1 MEKHVTA
8 YAIIPPRDSKTDLL
22 AIENLFSGLHNTK
35 QGVPIAFELWGE
47 PARLRLIIRSPDPS
61 YAEFAALRLRSV
73 WPNAVIV
80 PLYDNDDPAFILE
93 RDPAHART
101 PLVAELRFREPA
113 YLPIRTHISREGRS
127 TYDDLSRQADPLAEV
142 LTALSQMQ
150 EDEYAAVQYAIRPI
164 HDAWGRLWRGSEQD
178 IAKRLALMPPHI
190 FRKVFILLGGISL
203 LFGALFLLLFL
214 LPRGASISFMLVA
227 SCFFLSLFFLF
238 IALRLPPPPR
248 PEIVAQKITSTG
260 FLARIRVFVWSSPS
274 RAQLLMN
281 QILASFGGYGF
292 PAGNAFVSRPLS
304 SKEFILNISVPSGH
318 LETNTLFLSSLFS
331 PKWQLPILS
340 SAELSYLWHI
350 PHHSTYIPKLE
361 YASSRLIAPTSRD
374 FLNANNGIPIGKDA
388 LMQKAVYLPFSAF
401 KGHIGLI
408 GASQSGKTNMM
419 IQLASALLSKD
430 LDASLVV
437 IDPHGTLARGLLQ
450 HIPASRLSKT
460 FYVDLGNTDYSIGL
474 NLIDQSESRLDSLN
488 SVESKL
494 ISDVVS
500 SLRQIWTDSWG
511 PRMEDYLRGAL
522 TVLIAANQ
530 MLQREHAWLLFA
542 RRFMDAA
549 QKYLHATAP
558 AERYNAYAA
567 LHAVFRDFPELPPG
581 SMQAQLLAADIR
593 RYITSQTQA
602 TQSPVSQDHSSYQP
616 SNQFINR
623 SSGQSPGQSSDQST
637 NRFPN
642 QSNRSPNQFSL
653 FRLYTQNASSR
664 TRSCQLNVNTQQV
677 SQNATEKSS
686 IHVAPQIPA
695 NEAENTERLAEL
707 VDAVQHY
714 LAQIEHITQHL
725 LRPTDYHLPQETD
738 PFLFAYVAR
747 LIYAP
752 GGEPT
757 IRHRPIQFSL
767 LDVPALLMNER
778 FYNLVL
784 SLLNR
789 NEHALAIDWFTRNV
803 IELRRD
809 QLNTYR
815 EYITPVITKINAFV
829 TYVQARRIL
838 GQSESSLSIRDILD
852 SGSVL
857 IINLASGVIGRDA
870 ADLIGSTIINQIAAH
885 LFARQRRLDR
895 EFSTQKTRP
904 NTLYLVVD
912 EFQTITGGNFAMLL
926 SETAK
931 FGLRLIMGTQSLTL
945 LRQRRD
951 ERYIPWL
958 ENTRTL
964 FCYRV
969 SSEDAQ
975 VAKEFN
981 LTSGESSLRIA
992 EEDLVGLPDYHC
1004 VVRAHDLQGRPSV
1017 FVVQTTQAIPPQ
1029 ENINARIAER
1039 IVQHSIQ
1046 NLHRPGYE
1054 IDVEVASFFQLQTAV
1069 SPALSSISGVE
1080 EQAYPGRVLRKRSSH
1095 PSLFKS

>member
-8 YAIIPPRDSKTDLL
+8 YAVIPPRDSKTDLL
-22 AIENLFSGLHNTK
+22 AIENLFAGLHNVK
-35 QGVPIAFELWGE
+35 QSTPIAFELWGE

-61 YAEFAALRLRSV
+61 YAEFTALRLRSI

-178 IAKRLALMPPHI
+178 IAKRLSLTPPHVL
-190 FRKVFILLGGISL
+190 RKVSMFLGGLCL
-203 LFGALFLLLFL
+203 LFGSFFLLLSFL
-214 LPRGASISFMLVA
+214 SRGVSISFMLVLA
-227 SCFFLSLFFLF
+227 SILSGLFFLL
-238 IALRLPPPPR
+238 IALRIPPPPR
-248 PEIVAQKITSTG
+248 PEIVAQKIASTG
-260 FLARIRVFVWSSPS
+260 FLARIRVFVWSSPA
-274 RAQLLMN
+274 RAHLLMN
-281 QILASFGGYGF
+281 QILSSFGGYGF
-292 PAGNAFVSRPLS
+292 PAGNAFVSRTLS
-304 SKEFILNISVPSGH
+304 SKELILNINVPNTR
-318 LETNTLFLSSLFS
+318 LETSTLFLSSLIS

-350 PHHSTYIPKLE
+350 PHQSTYIPKLE

-374 FLNANNGIPIGKDA
+374 FLNADNGIPIGKDA

-430 LDASLVV
+430 PNASLVV

-474 NLIDQSESRLDSLN
+474 NLIDQSESRLDALN

-542 RRFMDAA
+542 RRFVDTA
-549 QKYLHATAP
+549 QKYLRATAP
-558 AERYNAYAA
+558 AERHSAYASLRA
-567 LHAVFRDFPELPPG
+567 VLHDFPELPPG

-593 RYITSQTQA
+593 RYITSQTQT
-602 TQSPVSQDHSSYQP
+602 TQSSVGQDHSSYQSLPQFHDQP
-616 SNQFINR
+616 SV
-623 SSGQSPGQSSDQST
+623 QSSDQSSGQST
-637 NRFPN
+637 NHFLN
-642 QSNRSPNQFSL
+642 QSPRSSSQISL
-653 FRLYTQNASSR
+653 FKLRTHGTSSHVR
-664 TRSCQLNVNTQQV
+664 FRQPNTQHTT
-677 SQNATEKSS
+677 QNATEKSS
-686 IHVAPQIPA
+686 APVVPQTPA
-695 NEAENTERLAEL
+695 HNGENTEHLAEL
-707 VDAVQHY
+707 ADAVQHY
-714 LAQIEHITQHL
+714 LAQIEHITQHI

-738 PFLFAYVAR
+738 PFLFAYVTR

-757 IRHRPIQFSL
+757 VRHRPIQFSL

-789 NEHALAIDWFTRNV
+789 NEHALAMDWFTRNV

-838 GQSESSLSIRDILD
+838 GQSESSLSIREILD

-895 EFSTQKTRP
+895 EFSTPKTRP

-951 ERYIPWL
+951 DRYIPWL

-981 LTSGESSLRIA
+981 LASGESSLRIA

-1004 VVRAHDLQGRPSV
+1004 IVRAHDLQGRPSV
-1017 FVVQTTQAIPPQ
+1017 FVVQTTQATPPQ

-1039 IVQHSIQ
+1039 IVQNSIQ
-1046 NLHRPGYE
+1046 HLHRPGYE

-1080 EQAYPGRVLRKRSSH
+1080 EQNYTGRVLRKRSSH